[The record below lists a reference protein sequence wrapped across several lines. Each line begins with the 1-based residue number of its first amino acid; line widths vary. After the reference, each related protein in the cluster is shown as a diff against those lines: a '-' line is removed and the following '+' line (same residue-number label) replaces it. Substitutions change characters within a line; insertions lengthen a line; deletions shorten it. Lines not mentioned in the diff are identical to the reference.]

1 MLLCPTQ
8 LWTKIGP
15 KVPHDTSTK
24 QSMFIYIFYTG
35 NVSTETLVY
44 CFIYFLVLWKSVT
57 ELINLTGKFCSD
69 GILCYLYLNVSL
81 IRSTKQSQTLTA
93 INVFPFWTYV
103 MRLHVNVM
111 DLLYL
116 T

>member
-15 KVPHDTSTK
+15 NVPLDTSTK

-35 NVSTETLVY
+35 NVFTETLVY
-44 CFIYFLVLWKSVT
+44 CLIYFLVLWKSVM
-57 ELINLTGKFCSD
+57 ELINLTGKFSN
-69 GILCYLYLNVSL
+69 GIFCYLYLNMSL
-81 IRSTKQSQTLTA
+81 IRSTKKSQTLTA
-93 INVFPFWTYV
+93 INVFPFWTYTC
-103 MRLHVNVM
+103 LHVNVM